1 MKILNAV
8 KSMDKQNK
16 KFLGISL
23 IVSAVTMLFT
33 LLVAPKDK
41 KGARLLALVAVL
53 EALAGLCVAVEEPKR
68 LLRRRKLDVE
78 IDDEELFG
86 DDEEQAILSAM
97 QAELSRDGEG
107 EGAPVLCRDVP
118 CDEEATEEDF
128 M

>member
-1 MKILNAV
+1 MKLLNAV

-68 LLRRRKLDVE
+68 LLRRRKLDVD
-78 IDDEELFG
+78 IGGEELFG
-86 DDEEQAILSAM
+86 EDEDTDAVLY
-97 QAELSRDGEG
+97 AELSRDGEG
-107 EGAPVLCRDVP
+107 EGAPALCRDVP